1 LIFFHE
7 RLDHLVGKLFAR
19 GVDDLFVGE
28 VLAYFMAD
36 GVQQVRLAEPDM
48 VPLGP
53 AEMPE
58 SDSSWPVGSTVL
70 PLHRSIK
77 ALIGVQRGAT
87 NTAHLKIFRQ

>member
-1 LIFFHE
+1 MPWGDE
-7 RLDHLVGKLFAR
+7 RIAVCMAAQIGRLR
-19 GVDDLFVGE
+19 FVGRHHPAHG
-28 VLAYFMAD
+28 VL
-36 GVQQVRLAEPDM
+36 P

-58 SDSSWPVGSTVL
+58 SDSSWPVGSTIL